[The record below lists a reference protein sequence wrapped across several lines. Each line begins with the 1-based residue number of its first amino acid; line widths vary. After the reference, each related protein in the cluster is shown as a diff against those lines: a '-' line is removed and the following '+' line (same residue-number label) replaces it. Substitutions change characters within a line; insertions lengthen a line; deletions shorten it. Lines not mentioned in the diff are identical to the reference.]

1 MEMCRPYF
9 MSMEIFMGI
18 TFMGMEILLRPKS
31 FWCWYEF
38 FLCWAWKFF
47 LCWYGIFFVLDMEF
61 FLCCAWNFF
70 VGHGIFFC
78 VGHGNLNLWNDLWGS
93 ANFFRGIILF
103 VRILG

>member
-1 MEMCRPYF
+1 MNIF
-9 MSMEIFMGI
+9 LLGMEIF
-18 TFMGMEILLRPKS
+18 FCVGME
-31 FWCWYEF
+31 Y
-38 FLCWAWKFF
+38 FLVGH
-47 LCWYGIFFVLDMEF
+47 GI
-61 FLCCAWNFF
+61 FLCCAWNFV

>member
-1 MEMCRPYF
+1 M
-9 MSMEIFMGI
+9 
-18 TFMGMEILLRPKS
+18 
-31 FWCWYEF
+31 
-38 FLCWAWKFF
+38 
-47 LCWYGIFFVLDMEF
+47 LDMEF